1 MCLLYI
7 SVNLNSVD
15 WSPINNEQFKKIFSI
30 YNVGTL
36 ASIIAM
42 YIGQIIDITI
52 FAWLKEKTNN
62 KHLWLRNNVSTV
74 IAQFFDTIIVLVIL
88 CFFNIIP
95 LSQLSNVFISSFI
108 FKTIAAMVD
117 TPFCYLGHFIVSSII
132 KDRRK

>member
-42 YIGQIIDITI
+42 YIGQINRYYY
-52 FAWLKEKTNN
+52 FCLVKGKN
-62 KHLWLRNNVSTV
+62 K
-74 IAQFFDTIIVLVIL
+74 
-88 CFFNIIP
+88 
-95 LSQLSNVFISSFI
+95 
-108 FKTIAAMVD
+108 
-117 TPFCYLGHFIVSSII
+117 
-132 KDRRK
+132 